1 MQCLA
6 HGQESHGCSLDDKPE
21 ATKVCRNPSCEFRL
35 SALLLACAS
44 LHVCVLLQQPTEI
57 TFSFLVPLFLGHLPH
72 SCQEVRS
79 TNALSTD
86 GEHLLNVQGKALK
99 VSFYNGITPEMH

>member
-21 ATKVCRNPSCEFRL
+21 ARKVCRNPSCEFRH
-35 SALLLACAS
+35 SALLLTCVP
-44 LHVCVLLQQPTEI
+44 LHVCVLLQQPPEMP
-57 TFSFLVPLFLGHLPH
+57 FLVPLFLGHLPH

-86 GEHLLNVQGKALK
+86 GEHLLKVQGRALK
-99 VSFYNGITPEMH
+99 VRFYNGITSDTH